1 MILLSSDFS
10 KGVDLAI
17 AFCPKSIAF
26 LKIPQLKIHIGLI
39 VMIAFLCIFSSPETS
54 SKYLVACL

>member
-26 LKIPQLKIHIGLI
+26 EN
-39 VMIAFLCIFSSPETS
+39 SPT
-54 SKYLVACL
+54 